1 MSYRTRVLLKVCAG
15 LIAGAFAAAL
25 HAQVPSNAYSYSRAS
40 SFTYNPTTGLLA
52 TETVEP
58 TNAQSCVVTTHGYD
72 RYGNKATAQTA
83 NCTGVTGR
91 AVFASRA
98 ASSTFAAVASQSI
111 VVSGATVGVAIP
123 AGQFADTS
131 TNALNQSQHS
141 TYDPRFGAALSLTG
155 PNGLTTTWSYDDFG
169 RKTKEL
175 RADGTSDINAYCYL
189 GVSGLDTS
197 SNSALCASLTLASGE
212 APGSAV
218 SFVYTEPHSTAGTKN
233 GPFARVFMDAA
244 GRKIRTVTEA
254 FDSSTQVGGATRL
267 IVQDTDYNQY
277 GVQTVSTQP
286 YFLDSGSS
294 TTGGSNDFGMSF
306 TVYDRLGRPIRNYVA
321 DNAGSQPSVAF
332 GGRGTRTAS
341 ITTVSYV
348 ALNTTTTN
356 DHNQS
361 KAEEKDVIG
370 EVVRTTDALG
380 AQLARQFDAF
390 GNLVATRDALQNSVT
405 VAYDLRGRK
414 TSMNDPDTGV
424 WRYDYDATGQLV
436 WQQSP
441 NELAAGTAT
450 TMVYD
455 VLGRMTRRVDPEY
468 TSNWNYDGYAN
479 GVTCPMGIGK
489 LCQSTTTNGLARK
502 YTYDSLGRSKDV
514 RTDVTSGPSFANTT
528 LYDNV
533 NGRVAGRVYPTGLQV
548 NYGYTNKG
556 FLQFVQSATAL
567 AVAPRPATP
576 GGSVRSA
583 GTTLAANT
591 VLWAALSTNAWGGL
605 EKSRNNLQ
613 ADGVTALTTNTG
625 YNPATGRVVAEQ
637 AGLGSATNAM
647 NLAYVWDSLNH
658 VTQRTDN
665 NGAAWVDNTG
675 YSQSGAVGDS
685 LSYDSTGRLQT
696 DTVAAPAISGLS
708 RTVEFQYNAL
718 GMLLFKNDV
727 GAYAYPPAGAGV
739 ARPHAV
745 QSVSGAYAASYTYD
759 ANGNAKTASAGA
771 WRNVT
776 YTSFNLPDGQAGLQ
790 GPTGGPQYTWLY
802 DEGHARFKELR
813 TNASGTRTTWMLHPG
828 SAGGLGFEREEQ
840 SAGNSNRHYITAGAM
855 TIGVIVTAD
864 ALPTLGTATSAP
876 ALSTVNVVKVEFW
889 HVDRQGSLMAT
900 TDHAGSITQI
910 YSYDPF
916 GKRRN
921 RDGRYDASGALVF
934 DWTTSTDNGT
944 DRGYT
949 GHEHLDDVELIHMN
963 GRLYDPVINRFMQ
976 GDPFIADP
984 ANLADYDRF
993 SYCMNNPVTCTDPS
1007 GYLHIFGHN
1016 ILPGIFHNQSIM
1028 TIVAIAA
1035 AIALENP
1042 ELAPYFASFGEA
1054 APLAQAATAGFASGA
1069 ISTGNLKG
1077 ALQGAVSAAAFYGA
1091 GSAVQGL
1098 SGAEKVGGSIL
1109 LHAVVGCASSAM
1121 EGGKCGPGAL
1131 SAAFADAVTFA
1142 PGMDKINSA
1151 AAGFQDTTAVIEG
1164 TTIAAV
1170 TGGTASV
1177 LGGGK
1182 FANGAM
1188 TGAEGYLFN
1197 QIQKQHQEYIPA
1209 GAEAF
1214 KNAVLQAFGLQDYA
1228 TGASLP
1234 PFTLQLGGSGQ
1245 IGAWALGFYG
1255 EAGVAISIPF
1265 DNACVYGNVAAIYG
1279 PQIVLAAGPVVTFA
1293 QGAPASSNWVEY
1305 RGATYFGGEG
1315 LLGNLTVTQTVD
1327 GDAAISRS
1335 KTSGRLLFGQGA
1347 GAGYINGTQKTVC
1360 LPPSEN

>member
-1 MSYRTRVLLKVCAG
+1 MNYRTRILAKSIAG

-25 HAQVPSNAYSYSRAS
+25 HAQAPSNAYSYSRAS

-58 TNAQSCVVTTHGYD
+58 TNPQSCVVTTHGYD
-72 RYGNKATAQTA
+72 SFGNKATAQTA
-83 NCTGVTGR
+83 NCTGATGR

-111 VVSGATVGVAIP
+111 VVSGATTGVAIP
-123 AGQFADTS
+123 AGQFSDTS

-175 RADGTSDINAYCYL
+175 RADGTSDMNAYCYL

-197 SNSALCASLTLASGE
+197 SNSALCSSLTLASGE

-218 SFVYTEPHSTAGTKN
+218 SFVYSEPHNTAGTKN

-254 FDSSTQVGGATRL
+254 FDSSTQVGGASRL

-294 TTGGSNDFGMSF
+294 TSGGANDFGMSF
-306 TVYDRLGRPIRNYVA
+306 TIYDRLGRPIRNYVA
-321 DNAGSQPSVAF
+321 DDAGSQPSVAF

-348 ALNTTTTN
+348 ALTTTTTN
-356 DHNQS
+356 DHSQS
-361 KAEEKDVIG
+361 KVEEKDVIG

-468 TSNWNYDGYAN
+468 TSNWNYDAYAN
-479 GVTCPMGIGK
+479 GVVCPMGVGK

-576 GGSVRSA
+576 GGSARSA
-583 GTTLAANT
+583 STTLAANT

-637 AGLGSATNAM
+637 AGLGGATNAM

-685 LSYDSTGRLQT
+685 LSYDATGRLQT
-696 DTVAAPAISGLS
+696 DTVAAPAIPGLS

-727 GAYAYPPAGAGV
+727 GAYAYPSAGVGV

-759 ANGNAKTASAGA
+759 ANGNARTASAGA
-771 WRNVT
+771 WRNVI
-776 YTSFNLPDGQAGLQ
+776 YTSFNLPDGQTGLQ

-840 SAGNSNRHYITAGAM
+840 SAGNSNRHYISAGGM
-855 TIGVIVTAD
+855 TIGVIVTTD
-864 ALPTLGTATSAP
+864 TLPTLGTATSAP
-876 ALSTVNVVKVEFW
+876 ALPTVNVVKVEFW
-889 HVDRQGSLMAT
+889 QVDRQGSLMAT
-900 TDHAGSITQI
+900 TDHAGAITQI

-934 DWTTSTDNGT
+934 DWTTSTDSGT

-984 ANLADYDRF
+984 GNLADYDRF

-1016 ILPGIFHNQSIM
+1016 ILPGIFHNKDIM
-1028 TIVAIAA
+1028 TVAAIVASVALMQPEVLLWETAVIGDIGVIGQA
-1035 AIALENP
+1035 AI
-1042 ELAPYFASFGEA
+1042 
-1054 APLAQAATAGFASGA
+1054 AGFASGA
-1069 ISTGNLKG
+1069 ISTGNLAGSIQGAATG
-1077 ALQGAVSAAAFYGA
+1077 ALFAGVGDYVNSTGAFAANGAESAAGQGSVTSIALHGVAGCVANAAFGA
-1091 GSAVQGL
+1091 
-1098 SGAEKVGGSIL
+1098 
-1109 LHAVVGCASSAM
+1109 
-1121 EGGKCGPGAL
+1121 KCGPGAM
-1131 SAAFADAVTFA
+1131 SAAFSEVSSGFSGAANNYWNNNA
-1142 PGMDKINSA
+1142 PGLLIS
-1151 AAGFQDTTAVIEG
+1151 V
-1164 TTIAAV
+1164 V
-1170 TGGTASV
+1170 VGGTAST

-1182 FANGAM
+1182 FSNGAM
-1188 TGAEGYLFN
+1188 TAAYGYIANDLAHAWAGTTATYALADQLNFRDGGSWIVNRGSFWDMALSGRADLVAADGQTFEIKTNRCLANSSCEIAAEVQLQGYVSSSDGKLSVGLDSTVFRGSGFILGYGTTMGTDMTFRFN
-1197 QIQKQHQEYIPA
+1197 P
-1209 GAEAF
+1209 
-1214 KNAVLQAFGLQDYA
+1214 
-1228 TGASLP
+1228 
-1234 PFTLQLGGSGQ
+1234 GGSGLVGYD
-1245 IGAWALGFYG
+1245 IVDETNKITEIWKNFAKRLSPSPSSGPL
-1255 EAGVAISIPF
+1255 PF
-1265 DNACVYGNVAAIYG
+1265 A
-1279 PQIVLAAGPVVTFA
+1279 PPPVFV
-1293 QGAPASSNWVEY
+1293 P
-1305 RGATYFGGEG
+1305 
-1315 LLGNLTVTQTVD
+1315 
-1327 GDAAISRS
+1327 
-1335 KTSGRLLFGQGA
+1335 
-1347 GAGYINGTQKTVC
+1347 
-1360 LPPSEN
+1360 